1 MNKRTKNSPRARGH
15 GDEEAGGS
23 MGTPAGR
30 VVHPGFTAGA
40 MRPAAKDVVT
50 SGYGCLIAQASRKN
64 GRKVEQR
71 SGSHG

>member
-1 MNKRTKNSPRARGH
+1 
-15 GDEEAGGS
+15 

-40 MRPAAKDVVT
+40 VRPAAKDVVT